1 LPIYKLFSK
10 SKIIVNIDGL
20 EWRRNK
26 WGTFAKKFLKIS
38 EAISIRI
45 ADIIISDNQA
55 IADYVENK
63 YKKKS
68 VVIAYGGDHATN
80 LSTPIDN
87 DQKKEGYYLGLCRI
101 EPENN
106 IEMILNAFINTDKK
120 IKFMGNWDNSEYGR
134 QLKKYYSNYPNITLL
149 EPNYNIEELYK
160 LRKNCLA
167 YIHGHSAGGTNPSL
181 VEAMH
186 FNIPIFAFDC
196 DFNRYTTNNLAHYFN
211 DSEQLSL
218 LAESLSFGNL
228 KCRVLDL
235 KNYAEDM
242 YNWRHIAAMY
252 ESIY

>member
-1 LPIYKLFSK
+1 
-10 SKIIVNIDGL
+10 
-20 EWRRNK
+20 
-26 WGTFAKKFLKIS
+26 
-38 EAISIRI
+38 
-45 ADIIISDNQA
+45 
-55 IADYVENK
+55 
-63 YKKKS
+63 
-68 VVIAYGGDHATN
+68 
-80 LSTPIDN
+80 
-87 DQKKEGYYLGLCRI
+87 YLGLCRI

-211 DSEQLSL
+211 DSEQLTSL
-218 LAESLSFGNL
+218 ADSLSFGNL

-242 YNWRHIAAMY
+242 Y
-252 ESIY
+252 